1 MVESSPQSVPAL
13 QSIVGHL
20 GESFLIMK
28 LKFKMGFVFGFK
40 FFIVFL
46 SLSLLLSLLT
56 IDFVF
61 GFKFFIVFLSL
72 SLSLLTK
79 SILQPVLPSP
89 RNQRVVPK
97 LKVVYA
103 NEVKGNLKLKLSFKE
118 LQT

>member
-1 MVESSPQSVPAL
+1 MVESSPQSVTL
-13 QSIVGHL
+13 QCIFGHL
-20 GESFLIMK
+20 GESFLVMK
-28 LKFKMGFVFGFK
+28 LKFKIG
-40 FFIVFL
+40 
-46 SLSLLLSLLT
+46 
-56 IDFVF
+56 FVF

-103 NEVKGNLKLKLSFKE
+103 NEVKGNLKLKLSVKE